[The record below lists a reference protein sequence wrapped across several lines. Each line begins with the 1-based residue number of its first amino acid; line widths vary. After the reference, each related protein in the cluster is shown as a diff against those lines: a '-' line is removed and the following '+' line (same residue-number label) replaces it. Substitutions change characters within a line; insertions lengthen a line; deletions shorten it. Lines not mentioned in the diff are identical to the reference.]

1 MAERRTVKVAYFFK
15 LIKVEAIPEENT
27 EDEGPLDLSKTGYEK
42 KPEPEPTE
50 EMPTEEDSGPEAQP
64 ALQVAQLAEVSV
76 LKYMQDMQEAGS
88 ETNPVANADA
98 ETPEEEEDATE

>member
-1 MAERRTVKVAYFFK
+1 MHAVYDGSCSAPVCWRHTAALCLGTKKY
-15 LIKVEAIPEENT
+15 
-27 EDEGPLDLSKTGYEK
+27 YEK
-42 KPEPEPTE
+42 KPEPTE
-50 EMPTEEDSGPEAQP
+50 EMPTEEDSGPEAQR
-64 ALQVAQLAEVSV
+64 ALQVAQLADVSL